1 MKRLFRCQS
10 NVLMLDEPKLCISSR
25 MKPLLRQLRASEV
38 HYHMAAPGYLVF
50 PGKAFHCDILLNI
63 GVHFKAGRIQFLEL
77 FRVIPPE
84 QRKGYDAAVSYAE
97 LSAALRSRR
106 ARGLPVGAVAS
117 WKIDAAALPM
127 GSLWPGGAS
136 ACFLFCSEALTCQS
150 SKQEG

>member
-63 GVHFKAGRIQFLEL
+63 GVHFKAGRIQFL
-77 FRVIPPE
+77 
-84 QRKGYDAAVSYAE
+84 
-97 LSAALRSRR
+97 
-106 ARGLPVGAVAS
+106 
-117 WKIDAAALPM
+117 
-127 GSLWPGGAS
+127 
-136 ACFLFCSEALTCQS
+136 
-150 SKQEG
+150 

>member
-63 GVHFKAGRIQFLEL
+63 GVHFKAGRIQFLEFFGS
-77 FRVIPPE
+77 FR
-84 QRKGYDAAVSYAE
+84 
-97 LSAALRSRR
+97 RSSER
-106 ARGLPVGAVAS
+106 AMTLP
-117 WKIDAAALPM
+117 
-127 GSLWPGGAS
+127 
-136 ACFLFCSEALTCQS
+136 FLMRSCQLL
-150 SKQEG
+150 